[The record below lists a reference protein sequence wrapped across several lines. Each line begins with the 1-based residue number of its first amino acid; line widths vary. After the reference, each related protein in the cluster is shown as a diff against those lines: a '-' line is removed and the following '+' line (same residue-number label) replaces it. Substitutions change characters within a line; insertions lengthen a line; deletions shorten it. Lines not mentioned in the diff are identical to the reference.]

1 MILKYPS
8 QKGCVCTWMTF
19 PTDVS
24 CVNIWYLHRLSYIC
38 RKNYHLF
45 LSTNIIYDV
54 TLETAIY
61 AIPLKMTNPALRTN
75 ALNPVN
81 HSLLMSVTSFGSPLI
96 VICEVHTTYRET
108 GYYIRLLYFFIQKY
122 WTIRLGSTTYL
133 LHTIQMLLYFIQH
146 LTCKNTHLQNICSR
160 HDRTDGSI
168 FASLKN
174 TKK

>member
-54 TLETAIY
+54 TLETAICV
-61 AIPLKMTNPALRTN
+61 IPQKRMNPALQISI
-75 ALNPVN
+75 LNPVN
-81 HSLLMSVTSFGSPLI
+81 HNLQMSVTNFGSPLI
-96 VICEVHTTYRET
+96 TICKAHIEKLDIISGFSIFLRKNIEQY
-108 GYYIRLLYFFIQKY
+108 
-122 WTIRLGSTTYL
+122 GSTTYL

-146 LTCKNTHLQNICSR
+146 LTCQNTHLQNICSR

-174 TKK
+174 TKKNKC